1 VAISIQVGTARVV
14 PRHAQR
20 PSPSPG
26 CPLSLEPVESSGV
39 RKVIPKPFPMS
50 ALVELVR
57 DET

>member
-1 VAISIQVGTARVV
+1 MTAFVRDEQVIEA
-14 PRHAQR
+14 
-20 PSPSPG
+20 
-26 CPLSLEPVESSGV
+26 ESSGV